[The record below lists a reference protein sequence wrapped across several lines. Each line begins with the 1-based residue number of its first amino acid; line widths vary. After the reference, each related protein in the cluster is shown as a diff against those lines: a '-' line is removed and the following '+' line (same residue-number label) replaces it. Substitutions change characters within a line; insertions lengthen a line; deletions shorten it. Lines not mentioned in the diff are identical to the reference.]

1 LKALT
6 ARSVAALTEYLQGL
20 DIVLGDNATITEI
33 AREPDQWEICG
44 ASSSVLHE
52 VRLLIDPK
60 PELTTAGGKALEPD
74 YFATWTM
81 ALRQGRGDLLKQ
93 AFQKIEIT
101 LPEVFSVREKQSKPA
116 VWRIQDPTGL
126 DMTAWTR
133 VYDLGLAAIYVQT
146 AGTLVRAAFTRNR
159 RILARKAF
167 IEKRDSEW
175 TVDNDLGNPASL
187 AQEYVAHR
195 IVPEGAG
202 CAVFGSSF
210 RINRLAGNN
219 RTEAAL
225 LLCCR
230 PQD

>member
-60 PELTTAGGKALEPD
+60 PELTTTGGKALEPD

-101 LPEVFSVREKQSKPA
+101 LPEVFSVREKQ
-116 VWRIQDPTGL
+116 
-126 DMTAWTR
+126 
-133 VYDLGLAAIYVQT
+133 
-146 AGTLVRAAFTRNR
+146 FE
-159 RILARKAF
+159 AR
-167 IEKRDSEW
+167 
-175 TVDNDLGNPASL
+175 SL
-187 AQEYVAHR
+187 ANSRPNRSGHDGMDPGVR
-195 IVPEGAG
+195 SRTRGDL
-202 CAVFGSSF
+202 CANGGHT
-210 RINRLAGNN
+210 RACGIY
-219 RTEAAL
+219 
-225 LLCCR
+225 
-230 PQD
+230 PQPADTREKGVH

>member
-1 LKALT
+1 
-6 ARSVAALTEYLQGL
+6 
-20 DIVLGDNATITEI
+20 
-33 AREPDQWEICG
+33 
-44 ASSSVLHE
+44 
-52 VRLLIDPK
+52 
-60 PELTTAGGKALEPD
+60 
-74 YFATWTM
+74 M
-81 ALRQGRGDLLKQ
+81 ALRQGRGYLLKQ
-93 AFQKIEIT
+93 AFQKSK
-101 LPEVFSVREKQSKPA
+101 LHCPNCLASGKNSSKPA

-225 LLCCR
+225 ITLLPPTGLSKLIMDSETYFPNGQR
-230 PQD
+230 VRELPTVWDDAWLRSRQPPQPPKCVPSMHGYCPPETE